1 VACRRRGV
9 GAAPVAVQ
17 KLTKARLLAQ
27 LRVLMQPEVIEAAA
41 HLGSQMQQVRR
52 RQEPCMR
59 SPDALAPPHDW
70 GSHPSATLVC
80 LHHTCMPSSPA
91 LCACQASV

>member
-1 VACRRRGV
+1 VQCLLVLVHPFRPAQTCVMGCRRRGV

-41 HLGSQMQQVRR
+41 HLGSQMQQVRL
-52 RQEPCMR
+52 RQDPCIR
-59 SPDALAPPHDW
+59 SPDAPP
-70 GSHPSATLVC
+70 A
-80 LHHTCMPSSPA
+80 
-91 LCACQASV
+91 